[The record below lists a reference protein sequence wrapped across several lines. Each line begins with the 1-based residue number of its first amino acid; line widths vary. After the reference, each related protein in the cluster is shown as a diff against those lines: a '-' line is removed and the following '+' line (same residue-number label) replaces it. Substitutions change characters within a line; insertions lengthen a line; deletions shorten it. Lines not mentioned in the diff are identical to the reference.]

1 MQVSENNPNMENKLS
16 FTWPKPLDERK
27 RLGRRDLANLVLN
40 PEIFDESKLSIE
52 QHQFLKQIDQ
62 EIEVLIRSVQDENLK
77 IRKVPIPEYLNVTKS
92 IRLIRDS
99 KDFAANLL
107 RPMPHKP
114 IDQSR
119 RGTQFHYWVEKFFA
133 KPALFDTLDIEGSA
147 DQSYIDDQALEMMK
161 QAFIESTWAKLEPLA
176 LEWPFEISIEG
187 RSLRGRIDAVFKD
200 GEDILLIDWKTG
212 QIDKS
217 DNLQLGWYRHAWW
230 KSQGTDPSK
239 LKAGFV
245 YVPSMVFKPELNPF
259 AVDDEVFKFKK
270 LDLK

>member
-1 MQVSENNPNMENKLS
+1 
-16 FTWPKPLDERK
+16 
-27 RLGRRDLANLVLN
+27 
-40 PEIFDESKLSIE
+40 
-52 QHQFLKQIDQ
+52 
-62 EIEVLIRSVQDENLK
+62 
-77 IRKVPIPEYLNVTKS
+77 
-92 IRLIRDS
+92 
-99 KDFAANLL
+99 
-107 RPMPHKP
+107 MPRKP

-133 KPALFDTLDIEGSA
+133 KPALFDALDIEGSA
-147 DQSYIDDQALEMMK
+147 DQSYIDDQTLEIMK
-161 QAFIESTWAKLEPLA
+161 QAFTNSSWAKLEPLA

-200 GEDILLIDWKTG
+200 GEDVLLIDWKTG

-230 KSQGTDPSK
+230 KSHGTDPEK

-259 AVDDEVFKFKK
+259 SVDDEVFKFKK